1 MNEPLY
7 PNANCVDDDAMNR
20 IDREWLVEVL
30 VASAWAA
37 LVSAFPSTLW
47 ELFTAGDPLEST
59 RAAGAMLISYDS
71 SDAALITAACVV
83 HVSVTLF
90 WAAILAWI
98 LPRKHIVWTS
108 IVAAGVIAFIDLQL
122 IARFFFPDVY
132 VLEFWPQFADHIA
145 WAPGFG
151 SRSAG
156 CRGGAAAPRP
166 GSSAFPP

>member
-1 MNEPLY
+1 
-7 PNANCVDDDAMNR
+7 MNR

-145 WAPGFG
+145 WGAGLG
-151 SRSAG
+151 VALDWLSRERSAP
-156 CRGGAAAPRP
+156 APEVQRVP
-166 GSSAFPP
+166 T